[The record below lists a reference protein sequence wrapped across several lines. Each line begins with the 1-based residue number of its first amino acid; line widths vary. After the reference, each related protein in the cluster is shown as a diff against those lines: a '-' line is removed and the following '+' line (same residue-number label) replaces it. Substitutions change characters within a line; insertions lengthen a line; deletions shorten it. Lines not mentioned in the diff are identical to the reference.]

1 MVAVQAHLAKSRQMR
16 SLIAIVGWLM
26 LQPQAA
32 ALEQNNYRLQLGNA
46 QQYRLPT
53 RPTVLAHPALA
64 DKPYANE
71 IAVAASQAGLDP
83 ALVHALIQVESA
95 YRADAVSEKGAR
107 GLMQLMPDTARRFGV
122 ADASEARP
130 NLLAGTRYLRY
141 LLDRYD
147 QRIELALAAY
157 NAGEGAVAKYADNI
171 PPYLETQRYVPAV
184 LDRFN
189 EWRSRPSRGID
200 YTAGTRLVSAETLPP
215 PKSLG
220 TALPSAADQHKRV
233 YALPRL

>member
-1 MVAVQAHLAKSRQMR
+1 MR
-16 SLIAIVGWLM
+16 SLIAIVGWLV
-26 LQPQAA
+26 LLPPVEAQ
-32 ALEQNNYRLQLGNA
+32 EQNNYRLQLGNG
-46 QQYRLPT
+46 QQYRLPSK
-53 RPTVLAHPALA
+53 PTTLAHPALA
-64 DKPYANE
+64 DKPYASE
-71 IAVAASQAGLDP
+71 IAAAASQAGLDP
-83 ALVHALIQVESA
+83 ALVHALVQVESA

-157 NAGEGAVAKYADNI
+157 NAGEGTVAKYADNI

-200 YTAGTRLVSAETLPP
+200 YTAGTRLTSAEMLPP
-215 PKSLG
+215 PKSSGTVLQSALG
-220 TALPSAADQHKRV
+220 QHKGA